1 MTKSFFSPDA
11 LDIIRRDAA
20 EWKRRALIAE
30 GKLSGY
36 QRLREL
42 GEKVVS
48 AVAGGADSDISVADA
63 VDELGSELVV
73 LDIVDSPRDYFN
85 QVIELTEELRFHV
98 RTRAGLGGSCS
109 TLDVENGVVE
119 IESLQPDEGKAIGLV
134 FQVLQVAD
142 IVAAQEGEREPE
154 LSASHLHNLVPAFM
168 SISANLGLLEP
179 RLGITHAS
187 IEAFVS
193 SLEAE
198 RRVEAASTAG

>member
-1 MTKSFFSPDA
+1 MKTSFFTPDA

-20 EWKRRALIAE
+20 EWKKRALVAE
-30 GKLSGY
+30 AKLYGY

-42 GEKVVS
+42 GEKVIT
-48 AVAGGADSDISVADA
+48 AVADDASATSVGDA
-63 VDELGSELVV
+63 VDELGAEL
-73 LDIVDSPRDYFN
+73 LSLEIVDPPRDYYN

-98 RTRAGLGGSCS
+98 RTRARLGGSCS

-119 IESLQPDEGKAIGLV
+119 IEALQPDEGKAIGLI

-154 LSASHLHNLVPAFM
+154 LSAAHLHDLVPAFM

-179 RLGITHAS
+179 KLGITHAS
-187 IEAFVS
+187 IEAFVC

-198 RRVEAASTAG
+198 RKVDAASTAG